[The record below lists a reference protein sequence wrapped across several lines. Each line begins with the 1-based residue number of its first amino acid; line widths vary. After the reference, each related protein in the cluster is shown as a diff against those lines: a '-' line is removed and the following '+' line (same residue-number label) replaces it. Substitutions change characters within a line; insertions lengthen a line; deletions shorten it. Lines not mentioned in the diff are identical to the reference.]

1 MVPMSSKRKQQEK
14 KAKEELLADDAFAA
28 QEGAFSSW
36 LEKNIKVVVGVGV
49 LVLGGVVAMETLS
62 AQNDREA
69 STVTTELNQAV
80 EGYQEATELRKVL
93 TSTSADVLN
102 KGFAASAKKFES
114 IGKDFPKHEAA
125 RLALL
130 YQADLARRQAKHE
143 EAEKLFK
150 SYLDGA
156 KPKDAMIFL
165 ALEGAGYSAEA
176 QDKGDNALGYY
187 KQLAEKAP
195 FYKDYSLKHQ
205 ARVLEKKGD
214 TKGAIAAYKS
224 ITEMKPESKLKR
236 FAEDRLKAL
245 E

>member
-1 MVPMSSKRKQQEK
+1 MVPMSSKRKKQEE

-28 QEGAFSSW
+28 QEGAFSGW
-36 LEKNIKVVVGVGV
+36 LEKNIKVVLGVGV

-69 STVTTELNQAV
+69 STVTSEFNKAV

-102 KGFAASAKKFES
+102 KDFASSAKKFES
-114 IGKDFPKHEAA
+114 VGKEFSKHSAA
-125 RLALL
+125 RVAML
-130 YQADLARRQAKHE
+130 YQADLARRQGKHA

-150 SYLDGA
+150 SYIDGA
-156 KPKDAMIFL
+156 QAKDTMLFL

-176 QDKGDNALGYY
+176 QDKSDKAMGYY

-214 TKGAIAAYKS
+214 SKGAVAAYKS
-224 ITEMKPESKLKR
+224 ITEMKPDSKLKR